1 MIRTKDTGRR
11 FLFYTVLFEGLS
23 PVLMH
28 RASGLFPPVL
38 FLLLVMLIAS
48 VTLTIILLIRGEL
61 HFRLSRKNLCW
72 IMGITLFNMTGYV
85 LILMGTR
92 TSSGVS
98 TALLLQS
105 EMAWTL
111 LLSWLVLGETITLR
125 RLMGICIVLFGT
137 LAVLWRGDLT
147 FHTGELF
154 IIVATV
160 LFPFGN
166 ACAKKALREVA
177 PIQVL
182 LLRYLFGIAYLGIL
196 TLALGQIHVPAL
208 WSYEHWLVLGVFSL
222 IVFVASKI
230 CWYEGLKSHDLHVSV
245 ATVSAVPAVAMAL
258 SFLIL
263 GELPAL
269 RQWIGFVLT
278 MVGLCVIFGAKAQE
292 VPEEAI
298 SA

>member
-1 MIRTKDTGRR
+1 MSKAKDTGRR
-11 FLFYTVLFEGLS
+11 FLLYTVLFEGLS

-48 VTLTIILLIRGEL
+48 VALAIILFLRSELRIRPT
-61 HFRLSRKNLCW
+61 RKTLLW
-72 IMGITLFNMTGYV
+72 ILGITLFNMTGYV

-105 EMAWTL
+105 EMVWTL
-111 LLSWLVLGETITLR
+111 LLSWLVLGESITLR
-125 RLMGICIVLFGT
+125 KLTGISIVILGT
-137 LAVLWRGDLT
+137 LAVLWRGDFML
-147 FHTGELF
+147 HRGELM
-154 IIVATV
+154 IIAATM
-160 LFPFGN
+160 LYPFGN
-166 ACAKKALREVA
+166 ACAKKALLQIA

-182 LLRYLFGIAYLGIL
+182 LLRYLFGIAYLLVIAAVL
-196 TLALGQIHVPAL
+196 DQYHLPMV
-208 WSYEHWLVLGVFSL
+208 WSLEHWLVLGVFSL
-222 IVFVASKI
+222 VVFVVSKI
-230 CWYEGLKSHDLHVSV
+230 CWYEGLKRHDLHISV
-245 ATVSAVPAVAMAL
+245 ATVSAVPAVAMAF

-263 GELPAL
+263 GELPVL
-269 RQWIGFVLT
+269 RQWLGFALT
-278 MVGLCVIFGAKAQE
+278 MVGLHLIFGPKAQE